1 MLGDHA
7 SRQESTPMEGSSS
20 SAELAPP
27 GHRRLRSLVAWAPIA
42 LLLGLVAWTGLR
54 GIDFGYHW
62 DEYEAQIQPVQWS
75 LDERTLLPNYYLYPS
90 VNYGLNLVALFPTLC
105 RDLLEGASA
114 EDLAADLRA
123 ATDQP
128 PYLLGLRSIR
138 VLLTT
143 LAPLWVYLSVWLWR
157 RSRLE
162 ALVAAGILG
171 LSWEIAY
178 HARWG
183 APDAVMMQFGALTLL
198 LTVAA
203 ARRPEQA
210 RWRHLAAVAA
220 ALATGTKYPAGLL
233 LVPVLVVSIF
243 ASREKRSL
251 RRTAGGVVKVVLI
264 FTAAFLI
271 TTPGA
276 VLQPWAFLR
285 ALVVE
290 SGWYSQGHWG
300 YTIPAG
306 ALHLGRM
313 FDYLGLVLLSPFP
326 VIAGL
331 LSLAAAAGAWWVWKE
346 SRLLAGVLLLF
357 PAVYVAFFAAQRV
370 MIVRNLLV
378 LAPFMAILAG
388 RGIIETIHRFRRQ
401 QGRWALAAMVAA
413 MLALQGAWLIHAA
426 ETIHGRSLED
436 PGADLARYLRSRSG
450 DTFLLSQRV
459 QEEVAKPGEELPA
472 NALAGSGNADFV
484 AVYAY
489 EAMPNLEW
497 PANLRTLT
505 VRTFGPLE
513 VNFNYYPTWEGNDR
527 IVLMTFERAC
537 SVGVDFVEPWCP

>member
-1 MLGDHA
+1 
-7 SRQESTPMEGSSS
+7 
-20 SAELAPP
+20 
-27 GHRRLRSLVAWAPIA
+27 
-42 LLLGLVAWTGLR
+42 
-54 GIDFGYHW
+54 
-62 DEYEAQIQPVQWS
+62 
-75 LDERTLLPNYYLYPS
+75 
-90 VNYGLNLVALFPTLC
+90 
-105 RDLLEGASA
+105 
-114 EDLAADLRA
+114 
-123 ATDQP
+123 
-128 PYLLGLRSIR
+128 
-138 VLLTT
+138 
-143 LAPLWVYLSVWLWR
+143 
-157 RSRLE
+157 
-162 ALVAAGILG
+162 
-171 LSWEIAY
+171 
-178 HARWG
+178 
-183 APDAVMMQFGALTLL
+183 MMQFGALTLL

-210 RWRHLAAVAA
+210 RWRHLAALAA

-233 LVPVLVVSIF
+233 LIPVLLVCIF
-243 ASREKRSL
+243 ASTEKRSS
-251 RRTAGGVVKVVLI
+251 RGTAVVVVKEVLI
-264 FTAAFLI
+264 YAAAFLI

-290 SGWYSQGHWG
+290 GGWYSQGHWG

-313 FDYLGLVLLSPFP
+313 LDYLGWALLSPFP

-331 LSLAAAAGAWWVWKE
+331 LSLAAVAGAWWVWKE

-357 PAVYVAFFAAQRV
+357 PMIYVAFFASQRV

-388 RGIIETIHRFRRQ
+388 RGIFESIRRSRWQ
-401 QGRWALAAMVAA
+401 QGRWAMTAIVAA
-413 MLALQGAWLIHAA
+413 MLALQAAWLVHAA
-426 ETIHGRSLED
+426 ETIHGRSLDD
-436 PGADLARYLRSRSG
+436 PGADLAGYIRSRRG
-450 DTFLLSQRV
+450 ENFWLSQRV
-459 QEEVAKPGEELPA
+459 KEEVAKPGEELPA
-472 NALAGSGNADFV
+472 NALAENGNADFV

-537 SVGVDFVEPWCP
+537 SVGVDFVESLCP